1 MIVNLNCLAV
11 LVLAAV
17 IRVQTFPVLY
27 LNQELLVTLGSIGNL
42 TVFRSYQ
49 YQSKSPCLYVRQVG
63 AFLGILSLVFS
74 DFLHDIRSL

>member
-1 MIVNLNCLAV
+1 MIVNLDCLAV
-11 LVLAAV
+11 LVLAAM

-63 AFLGILSLVFS
+63 AFSWYLVISF
-74 DFLHDIRSL
+74 F

>member
-1 MIVNLNCLAV
+1 MIVNLDCLVV
-11 LVLAAV
+11 LVLAAM

-49 YQSKSPCLYVRQVG
+49 YQSKSPCLYVCQVG
-63 AFLGILSLVFS
+63 AFSWYLVISF
-74 DFLHDIRSL
+74 F